1 MTIQITHP
9 FVSDKAASND
19 ATKID
24 GPKWNADHVVEQSA
38 AGLLGATAP
47 GETGI
52 LSTAEALTAL
62 GVSAFAQTLLDDT
75 DAATARST
83 LGVYSTAGVD
93 SAIAALAAV
102 YQPLDADL
110 TAIAALSTTTAGRSA
125 LTIADPNADR
135 VVAWDD
141 SAGSMAA
148 IALADITTE
157 ASPAAGD
164 FFLMYTAEGALVKVD
179 WDELP
184 TGGAVAADD
193 VSYTPTG
200 TIAAAD
206 VQGAIDELDSELE
219 ERVEDIV
226 GSIFVTSEGTGDL
239 DWTYTDGSDALNAAV
254 KSNAVTFAKMQDIA
268 TDRLIGRKTASSGD
282 PEECTLSEVLDFI
295 GSAAQGDILYRGAS
309 GWARLA
315 AGTVRQYLKTGGSGA
330 NPSWG
335 DISMKV
341 GNFTRDLSTAS
352 GSQAV
357 TGVGFTPKVV
367 FFLSS
372 RNSGG
377 WGSVGVDDGT
387 GRGAVEWNG
396 GYDANAPCF
405 SQTAQFVRQTLA
417 NYQSFTV
424 ASMDSDGFTLSFTK
438 TGTPTGTLQAVYL
451 AIG

>member
-9 FVSDKAASND
+9 FVSAKAASND
-19 ATKID
+19 ASKID

-110 TAIAALSTTTAGRSA
+110 TAIAALSTTTAGRSV

-200 TIAAAD
+200 TIAATD

-239 DWTYTDGSDALNAAV
+239 DWTYADGSDALNAAV

-268 TDRLIGRKTASSGD
+268 TDRLIGRDTASSGD
-282 PEECTLSEVLDFI
+282 PEEISLNATLEFTGSSSIQRAALTGAIAASAGSNSTTMTGGLSIVIDGGGGSTITTGVKGDIRIPFACTLTGWTLLGDQSGAIVIDVWRDTLANFPPTDADSITNGHEPSI
-295 GSAAQGDILYRGAS
+295 SASGTNAEDTNISDWTDVTMDAGDILRINVDS
-309 GWARLA
+309 
-315 AGTVRQYLKTGGSGA
+315 VS
-330 NPSWG
+330 S
-335 DISMKV
+335 
-341 GNFTRDLSTAS
+341 FTR
-352 GSQAV
+352 V
-357 TGVGFTPKVV
+357 T
-367 FFLSS
+367 FL
-372 RNSGG
+372 
-377 WGSVGVDDGT
+377 
-387 GRGAVEWNG
+387 
-396 GYDANAPCF
+396 
-405 SQTAQFVRQTLA
+405 LH
-417 NYQSFTV
+417 
-424 ASMDSDGFTLSFTK
+424 MTK
-438 TGTPTGTLQAVYL
+438 TG
-451 AIG
+451 